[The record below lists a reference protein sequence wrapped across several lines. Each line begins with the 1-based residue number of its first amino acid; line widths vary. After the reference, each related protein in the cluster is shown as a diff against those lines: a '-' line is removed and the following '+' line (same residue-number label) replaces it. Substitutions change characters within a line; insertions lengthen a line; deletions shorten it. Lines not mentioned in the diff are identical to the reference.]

1 MKNII
6 KLLNQYVVSFELL
19 GQKYAMPILQFC
31 EKYGEDYT
39 KSWSEVVQ
47 YLNEELITYESDGV
61 ITYQGG
67 DWLRSSK
74 TGVEIIDAFY
84 TLEIVNMALMMLGN
98 FLIEKS
104 YNTSNTPNAT
114 LTYEWRGKEIN
125 LTVIKVN
132 Q

>member
-6 KLLNQYVVSFELL
+6 KLLNQYAVSFELL
-19 GQKYAMPILQFC
+19 GQNYVMPILQFC

-39 KSWSEVVQ
+39 KSWGEVEQ
-47 YLNEELITYESDGV
+47 YLNEEWITYDSDDV

-84 TLEIVNMALMMLGN
+84 TLEVVNMALKILGN

-104 YNTSNTPNAT
+104 YSTPNTT

-125 LTVIKVN
+125 LTVIKIN

>member
-6 KLLNQYVVSFELL
+6 KLLNQYAVSFELL
-19 GQKYAMPILQFC
+19 GREYTMPILKFC
-31 EKYGEDYT
+31 KKYGEDYT
-39 KSWSEVVQ
+39 KNWHEVVQ
-47 YLNEELITYESDGV
+47 YLNEELITYDSDDA

-67 DWLRSSK
+67 DWLRNSK

-84 TLEIVNMALMMLGN
+84 TLEIVNMALRMLGN

-104 YNTSNTPNAT
+104 YNTPNAI

-125 LTVIKVN
+125 LTITKVN

>member
-6 KLLNQYVVSFELL
+6 KLLNQYAVSFKLL
-19 GQKYAMPILQFC
+19 GQEYTMSLLKFC
-31 EKYGEDYT
+31 EKYGEDYI
-39 KSWSEVVQ
+39 KSWGEVVQ
-47 YLNEELITYESDGV
+47 YLNEELITYDSDDV
-61 ITYQGG
+61 ATYQGG

-84 TLEIVNMALMMLGN
+84 TLEVVNMALKILGN
-98 FLIEKS
+98 SLIEKS
-104 YNTSNTPNAT
+104 YNTPNTT

-125 LTVIKVN
+125 LTVIKIN

>member
-6 KLLNQYVVSFELL
+6 KLLNQYAVSFELL
-19 GQKYAMPILQFC
+19 GQKYTMPILKFC
-31 EKYGEDYT
+31 EKYGEEYT
-39 KSWSEVVQ
+39 KNWNEVVQ
-47 YLNEELITYESDGV
+47 YLNEELITYDSDDV
-61 ITYQGG
+61 VTYQGG
-67 DWLRSSK
+67 DWIRSSK

-84 TLEIVNMALMMLGN
+84 TLGIVNMALKILGN
-98 FLIEKS
+98 SLIEKS
-104 YNTSNTPNAT
+104 YNTPNTT

>member
-6 KLLNQYVVSFELL
+6 KLLNQYAVSFELL
-19 GQKYAMPILQFC
+19 GQEYTMSILKFC

-47 YLNEELITYESDGV
+47 YLNEELITYDSDED

-84 TLEIVNMALMMLGN
+84 TLGIVNMALIMLGN

-104 YNTSNTPNAT
+104 YSTPNTT

-125 LTVIKVN
+125 LTVIKIN

>member
-6 KLLNQYVVSFELL
+6 KLLNQYAVSFKLL
-19 GQKYAMPILQFC
+19 GQEYAMSLLKFC
-31 EKYGEDYT
+31 EKYGEDYI
-39 KSWSEVVQ
+39 KSWGEVVQ
-47 YLNEELITYESDGV
+47 YLNEELITYDSDDV

-84 TLEIVNMALMMLGN
+84 TLEIVNMALMILSN
-98 FLIEKS
+98 SLIEKS
-104 YNTSNTPNAT
+104 YNTPNTT